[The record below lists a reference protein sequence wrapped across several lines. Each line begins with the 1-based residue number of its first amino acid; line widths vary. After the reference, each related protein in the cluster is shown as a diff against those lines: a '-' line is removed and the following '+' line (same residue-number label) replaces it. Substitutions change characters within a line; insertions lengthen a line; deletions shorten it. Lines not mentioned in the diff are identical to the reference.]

1 MLLNKKGKD
10 TKLGPRV
17 RRTSTTEAPSYTS
30 NQRKGEIMLKKF
42 TIVLIML
49 SFSFAVIATQPPQ
62 ADAAESLI
70 IATASTGG
78 TYYPVG
84 VAIGT
89 LTSIKLAKK
98 HKITATAINSAGS
111 GENVQMLKNKE
122 AHLAIL
128 QALFGLNAYNGQGP
142 YKGKAVKDF
151 RAVTML
157 WENVEHM
164 VVLDKYAKTGTV
176 ADLKNLGKKFSIG
189 KRGSG
194 TEGSGRTIMAALGMD
209 PEKEMTLEYLS
220 YTPSAQAMMDG
231 RIVGANIPAGPPVAA
246 ITQLYAQLGEK
257 KVKVLDFTDEQMAT
271 IQKAYPIWNRF
282 VIKAGTYPGQKKDIN
297 TISQPNFLAVRP
309 DVSNETVYL
318 ITKTIYEN
326 LGFLNNI
333 HKATKAMKLEKAIA
347 GLPVPL
353 HPGAAKYYAEMGI
366 QIPDAIKPQ

>member
-1 MLLNKKGKD
+1 MFKK
-10 TKLGPRV
+10 L
-17 RRTSTTEAPSYTS
+17 
-30 NQRKGEIMLKKF
+30 
-42 TIVLIML
+42 TIFLMVL
-49 SFSFAVIATQPPQ
+49 SFGFAAMAMHPSESKA
-62 ADAAESLI
+62 ADNLI
-70 IATASTGG
+70 IATATTGG

-89 LTSIKLAKK
+89 LTSIKLAKE
-98 HKITATAINSAGS
+98 HKITATAMNSAGS

-122 AHLAIL
+122 AHMAIL
-128 QALFGLNAYNGQGP
+128 QALFGLNAYNGKGP
-142 YKGKAVKDF
+142 YKDKPIKDF
-151 RAVTML
+151 RSVTML

-164 VVLDKYAKTGTV
+164 VVRAKYAKTGTV
-176 ADLKNLGKKFSIG
+176 ADLENLGKKFSIG

-194 TEGSGRTIMAALGMD
+194 TEGSGRAIMAALGID

-246 ITQLYAQLGEK
+246 ITQLYAQLSEK
-257 KVKVLDFTDEQMAT
+257 KVKVLDFTDEQLAT
-271 IQKAYPIWNRF
+271 VQKSYPIWNRF
-282 VIKAGTYPGQKKDIN
+282 VIKAGVYPGQKKDIQ

-309 DVSNETVYL
+309 DVSEETVYL

-326 LGFLNNI
+326 LSFLNSI

-353 HPGAAKYYAEMGI
+353 HPGAARYYAEMGI
-366 QIPDAIKPQ
+366 KIPDAIKPQ

>member
-1 MLLNKKGKD
+1 MFKKATIILL
-10 TKLGPRV
+10 V
-17 RRTSTTEAPSYTS
+17 
-30 NQRKGEIMLKKF
+30 
-42 TIVLIML
+42 L
-49 SFSFAVIATQPPQ
+49 SFSFITIAMPPSDSQ
-62 ADAAESLI
+62 AGESLI
-70 IATASTGG
+70 IATATTGG

-111 GENVQMLKNKE
+111 GENVQMMKNKE

-128 QALFGLNAYNGQGP
+128 QALFGLNAYRGKGP
-142 YKGKAVKDF
+142 YKDKAIKDF
-151 RAVTML
+151 QAVTML

-176 ADLKNLGKKFSIG
+176 EDLRNLGKKFSIG

-194 TEGSGRTIMAALGMD
+194 TEGSGRALLAALGMD

-246 ITQLYAQLGEK
+246 ITQLYAQLGAK
-257 KVKVLDFTDEQMAT
+257 KVKVLDFTEEQIAT
-271 IQKAYPIWNRF
+271 IQKSYPIWNRF
-282 VIKAGTYPGQKKDIN
+282 VIKAGTYPGQKKDIQ

-309 DVSNETVYL
+309 DVSADTVYL
-318 ITKTIYEN
+318 ITKTIYQN
-326 LGFLNNI
+326 LPFLNNI
-333 HKATKAMKLEKAIA
+333 HKATKAMTLEKAIA

-353 HPGAAKYYAEMGI
+353 HPGAARYYTEQGI
-366 QIPDAIKPQ
+366 KIPDSIKPQ

>member
-1 MLLNKKGKD
+1 MFKKLFILLVALSVGFAGMALQP
-10 TKLGPRV
+10 T
-17 RRTSTTEAPSYTS
+17 TS
-30 NQRKGEIMLKKF
+30 I
-42 TIVLIML
+42 
-49 SFSFAVIATQPPQ
+49 
-62 ADAAESLI
+62 AAENLI
-70 IATASTGG
+70 IATATTGG

-128 QALFGLNAYNGQGP
+128 QALFGLNAYNGKGP
-142 YKGKAVKDF
+142 YEGKAIKDF

-164 VVLDKYAKTGTV
+164 VVLTKYAESGNV
-176 ADLKNLGKKFSIG
+176 SDLKNLGKKFSIG

-194 TEGSGRTIMAALGMD
+194 TEGSGRAIMAALGMD
-209 PEKEMTLEYLS
+209 PEKEMTLEYLA

-246 ITQLYAQLGEK
+246 ITQLFAQLGEK
-257 KVKVLDFTDEQMAT
+257 KVRVLDFTDEQLAT
-271 IQKAYPIWNRF
+271 LQKSYPIWNRF

-297 TISQPNFLAVRP
+297 TVSQPNFLAVRP
-309 DVSNETVYL
+309 DVSEETVYL
-318 ITKTIYEN
+318 MTKTIYEN
-326 LGFLNNI
+326 LPFLNNI
-333 HKATKAMKLEKAIA
+333 HKATKAMQLDKAIA

-353 HPGAAKYYAEMGI
+353 HPGAAKFYAEQGI
-366 QIPDAIKPQ
+366 TIPDAIKPQ